1 MPIKKSKLFKLLKI
15 NEGPAIISELGIN
28 HFGSLRIAKKMVDE
42 IFKNGGRIVKNQ
54 SHDLDSE
61 MSKEAKNIKPANA
74 KMSIYN
80 VIKKNMMSHEDE
92 IKLKRYV
99 EKKKMLYIST
109 PFSKESAKRLNII
122 GVKLFKIGSGE
133 FNNLP
138 LLGEILNYKKPLIL
152 STGMNDINSIKKTVS
167 FLYKRKADFAL
178 LHCVS
183 DYPVNDKDLQ
193 LENINFLKK
202 KFPNIIIGYS
212 DHSML
217 IAPSIISMSYGA
229 MIIEK
234 HFTLSK
240 KLKGPDIICSMDG
253 IGLMELIKA
262 SKIYN
267 LKKLIKRKI
276 TANEKKVSKFAFASV
291 VSLKNIKKNEIFDK
305 SNIWVKRPGTGYFK
319 SSDFGQLLG
328 KKAKRNIKKSHQL
341 KKRDV

>member
-1 MPIKKSKLFKLLKI
+1 MLIKKSKLFKLLKI
-15 NEGPAIISELGIN
+15 NNGPSIISELGIN
-28 HFGSLRIAKKMVDE
+28 HFGSLKIAKKMVDE

-54 SHDLDSE
+54 SHDLASE
-61 MSKEAKNIKPANA
+61 MSKEAKNVKPANA

-80 VIKKNMMSHEDE
+80 VIKENMMSHEDE

-109 PFSKESAKRLNII
+109 PFSKESANWLNNI

-138 LLGEILNYKKPLIL
+138 LLGEILKYKKPLIL
-152 STGMNDINSIKKTVS
+152 STGMNDISSIKKTVF
-167 FLYKRKADFAL
+167 FLNKKKIDFAL

-183 DYPVNDKDLQ
+183 DYPVKDKDLQ
-193 LENINFLKK
+193 LENIKYLKK

-217 IAPSIISMSYGA
+217 LAPSIISMSYGA

-240 KLKGPDIICSMDG
+240 RLKGPDIICSMDG
-253 IGLMELIKA
+253 IGLKELIKA

-267 LKKLIKRKI
+267 LKKLSKRKI
-276 TANEKKVSKFAFASV
+276 TANEKNVSKFAFASV
-291 VSLKNIKKNEIFDK
+291 VSLKNIKKNETLDK

-319 SSDFGQLLG
+319 SSDFDQLLG
-328 KKAKRNIKKSHQL
+328 KKAKRNIKKNYQL
-341 KKRDV
+341 KKKDV